1 MRNAE
6 LFFRNPH
13 FLLTQKQ
20 RIDHQMQVE
29 LNYGRGKLPI
39 QLPDDLQ
46 VTVLRKQPMPVLADP
61 SAAVRK
67 ALLEPVG
74 TAPLE
79 KLARTAR
86 SAAIAICDITRPVPN
101 HLFLRPLIETLLH
114 AGIPAQA
121 IRVLVAT
128 GLHRPN
134 LEGELDELIGD
145 PWVLHNVRV
154 ENHYATRDED
164 HALLV
169 WRN

>member
-1 MRNAE
+1 
-6 LFFRNPH
+6 
-13 FLLTQKQ
+13 
-20 RIDHQMQVE
+20 MQVE

-46 VTVLRKQPMPVLADP
+46 VTVLADP

-67 ALLEPVG
+67 AFLEPVG

-79 KLARTAR
+79 KLARAAR

-145 PWVLHNVRV
+145 PVG
-154 ENHYATRDED
+154 
-164 HALLV
+164 
-169 WRN
+169 